1 MGFRLS
7 YDYLLSVPRPAGP
20 IVLRPEKGSQHQTSV
35 STPWSTGGLRW
46 RGPGRQA
53 STSVVRLA
61 TISSPPSLSQIS
73 GPGATSALTAQ
84 VTIPSTHSQL
94 IFPSLQRPCTV
105 CGLTAQRTCRQTP
118 SCVKAGAQIGE
129 EPPASPSCME
139 CVSPRSARPPL
150 LPSPQQLSPDVR
162 YFGFGVV
169 VIMLDKEEGHHQQHH
184 GPQHQPPLPCLSAVL
199 LRFVH
204 LLLSRPQHQLLLL
217 NTRGWSSNCRRV

>member
-1 MGFRLS
+1 MGIRLQTELC
-7 YDYLLSVPRPAGP
+7 YDYLLLVPRPTGP
-20 IVLRPEKGSQHQTSV
+20 TLRPEEGSRHQT
-35 STPWSTGGLRW
+35 WSAGGLRW

-84 VTIPSTHSQL
+84 VNIPSTHSQL

-105 CGLTAQRTCRQTP
+105 CGLTIQRNWRQTP
-118 SCVKAGAQIGE
+118 SCVKAGAQTGE

-150 LPSPQQLSPDVR
+150 LPSPCPHLSSSVR
-162 YFGFGVV
+162 
-169 VIMLDKEEGHHQQHH
+169 M
-184 GPQHQPPLPCLSAVL
+184 
-199 LRFVH
+199 
-204 LLLSRPQHQLLLL
+204 
-217 NTRGWSSNCRRV
+217 